1 MEGQDAGETV
11 AQFVRVWAAG
21 DIDASMRFIAE
32 DCVYALHIS
41 NEVLPFGGV
50 TAGRANIEAVLR
62 QIRDKF
68 DYLVYRAHNIV
79 AEGHLVR
86 LRVEHMYRHRASG
99 EILSGNFRL
108 VIEVRDGLLIRGDEY
123 HDRAMVEAFFRL
135 FAAV

>member
-1 MEGQDAGETV
+1 M

-50 TAGRANIEAVLR
+50 TAGRANIEVVLR

-79 AEGHLVR
+79 AEGPMVR